1 MTQWLIF
8 IIKFIFESSHF
19 KFVVSRLEISSDKE
33 YVKWDK
39 KIKNILN
46 KFNTVI
52 HPQTPQTVGLIT
64 L

>member
-39 KIKNILN
+39 KNKEYIK
-46 KFNTVI
+46 
-52 HPQTPQTVGLIT
+52 
-64 L
+64 

>member
-33 YVKWDK
+33 YVMWDK
-39 KIKNILN
+39 KNKEYIK
-46 KFNTVI
+46 
-52 HPQTPQTVGLIT
+52 
-64 L
+64 